1 MKGEAIEPILAEAEA
16 VPNAVVLQNLNLPEM
31 FHILTVRISE
41 LVMIIKTCH
50 GNHNQKSREVL

>member
-16 VPNAVVLQNLNLPEM
+16 VPNAVVLQNLILTEM

-50 GNHNQKSREVL
+50 GNHNQKS